1 MTPSPL
7 QLESSHLLGTE
18 VKAAEKI
25 PATPAEQTI
34 KTRLR
39 IGRSPGNELEWN
51 VILGV
56 TFGRSGKTI
65 NAPYHGD
72 VVVEMRFLLHPGYP
86 AEKRDTLMQVTG
98 ASLAYGMIRE
108 TVANLTARG
117 PYGTHLLPSVS
128 FLERKNQLRKTPPP
142 VAEH

>member
-7 QLESSHLLGTE
+7 QLEVSYLLHTE

-25 PATPAEQTI
+25 PADAGQTI
-34 KTRLR
+34 KTRTR
-39 IGRSPGNELEWN
+39 IGRSPENELEWN

-56 TFGRSGKTI
+56 TFGRNGKI
-65 NAPYHGD
+65 VDAPYHGD
-72 VVVEMRFLLHPGYP
+72 VAVEMRFLLHPDYT
-86 AEKRDTLMQVTG
+86 AEKREPLMQITG

-117 PYGTHLLPSVS
+117 PHGTYLLPSVS
-128 FLERKNQLRKTPPP
+128 FLETQRKLAKK
-142 VAEH
+142 

>member
-7 QLESSHLLGTE
+7 QLESSFLLHTE

-25 PATPAEQTI
+25 PAEAGQTI
-34 KTRLR
+34 KTRIR
-39 IGRSPGNELEWN
+39 IGRSPENELEWN

-56 TFGRSGKTI
+56 TFGRNGKI
-65 NAPYHGD
+65 VDAPYHGD
-72 VVVEMRFLLHPGYP
+72 VAVEMRFLLHPDYP
-86 AEKRDTLMQVTG
+86 TEKREPLMQITG

-117 PYGTHLLPSVS
+117 PHGTYLLPSVS
-128 FLERKNQLRKTPPP
+128 FLETKGKSVKTTLK
-142 VAEH
+142 